1 MKAYLLSDNGET
13 KRFNFSNKNSDTANG
28 YVENGKT
35 FIWGRGSRGFDFY
48 ESDVFIEF
56 Y

>member
-13 KRFNFSNKNSDTANG
+13 KRFNCSNKNSDTANG

-35 FIWGRGSRGFDFY
+35 FIWGRGPRGFDSY